1 MKNYFIR
8 FRPFLLFLGKFLL
21 SYIVLIVLYQWY
33 LNQFDAKSFEVDGI
47 TKMVADHAKFFL
59 EIFNYD
65 ILLTPRKTE
74 AAIRMA
80 VNKDFLVRIIEGC
93 NAVSV
98 MILFAAFVVAFS
110 GKFWKTFV
118 FIICGII
125 LIHILNVIR
134 IGLLCLG
141 LLYYPQYGHI
151 LHDIV
156 FPLFIYGVV
165 FALWVIW
172 INKFSLYAKKAPQ
185 S

>member
-1 MKNYFIR
+1 M
-8 FRPFLLFLGKFLL
+8 GKFLL

-33 LNQFDAKSFEVDGI
+33 LNQFDARTFEVDGA
-47 TKMVADHAKFFL
+47 TNMVARHSKFFL

-65 ILLTPRKTE
+65 VTLTPRTTE
-74 AAIRMA
+74 SAIKMA
-80 VNKDFLVRIIEGC
+80 VNQDFLVRIIEGC

-98 MILFAAFVVAFS
+98 MILFAAFVIAFS
-110 GKFWKTFV
+110 GTFKKTV
-118 FIICGII
+118 LFIISGIL
-125 LIHILNVIR
+125 LIHILNIMR

-141 LLYYPQYGHI
+141 LLYYPQYSHV

-172 INKFSLYAKKAPQ
+172 INKFSFYAKKTPQ